1 MRRREEKKKDQ
12 LEDNELAW
20 HRANT
25 TREETPK
32 VACLLHA
39 ADDVRVTG
47 VGDAHDTDAEE
58 LTAGGAELDVRA
70 LVVVHAD
77 TRKVSV
83 VLDLRAH
90 QGGAVV
96 RDEDKLRL
104 AAAEGVQGLLEA
116 KAELAA
122 LHDKLKA
129 GVDVVLRRELLRLSH
144 NHCISFRKQTNKKT
158 KRYKKKQSRK
168 KGKKVFIQKLHFLF
182 LISKRNSFA
191 DNINCCKCY

>member
-1 MRRREEKKKDQ
+1 MRRREGKKNDQ

-32 VACLLHA
+32 EACLLHA
-39 ADDVRVTG
+39 ADNIRVTG
-47 VGDAHDTDAEE
+47 VSDAHDADAEE

-144 NHCISFRKQTNKKT
+144 NHCISFRKQTNKNK
-158 KRYKKKQSRK
+158 KRYKKKTIKKK
-168 KGKKVFIQKLHFLF
+168 KGKKGFHSKASFLVSY
-182 LISKRNSFA
+182 LKKR
-191 DNINCCKCY
+191 IICR

>member
-1 MRRREEKKKDQ
+1 MRRREEKKNDQ

-32 VACLLHA
+32 EACLLHA

-47 VGDAHDTDAEE
+47 VGDAHDADAEE

-144 NHCISFRKQTNKKT
+144 NHCISFHKQTKT
-158 KRYKKKQSRK
+158 KKRYKKKTIK
-168 KGKKVFIQKLHFLF
+168 KKREKRFSFKSFISCF
-182 LISKRNSFA
+182 LISKRTHLQ
-191 DNINCCKCY
+191 IT